1 MIAVQ
6 IIATGPDRRR
16 PGCPPIPT
24 SGGQMPVTP
33 SPLHIAVVGGG
44 IGGLAAALATARA
57 GHRVTLVERA
67 ARFAE
72 IGAGLQLAPN
82 ASLALDAL
90 GVLPAVRHHAVTPP
104 RLVMMDALTG
114 GEVTAL
120 DLRSTAYTDR
130 FAHPYL
136 VTHRTDL
143 HAALLAAC
151 QEHLGVTL
159 HTGHTVTEAEQHGSG
174 VHLHFA
180 EGHVRLTADAVVAA
194 DGLHSRLRQTLVGDG
209 EPVCSRY
216 VAFRGALPT
225 EKMSGRMSQL
235 AASEAVMVWAGPRMH
250 LVQYPV
256 RRGEL
261 YNQVAVFES
270 DHYTPD
276 SDDWGT
282 EAELEE
288 RFGGTCEAVR
298 DALSLVSRDRRWP
311 LFDRAPI
318 DTWVHG
324 RIALLGDAAHPM
336 LQYLA
341 QGACQALE
349 DAVALGEALGR
360 HPDDPAD
367 AFTAYADR
375 RTARAA
381 RIQTNARHFGEI
393 CHLEGM
399 GATLRNTLLAS
410 RGPEAFDDI
419 SWVWTPAPAPAP
431 AL

>member
-1 MIAVQ
+1 
-6 IIATGPDRRR
+6 
-16 PGCPPIPT
+16 
-24 SGGQMPVTP
+24 MPVTP

-67 ARFAE
+67 AQFGE

-82 ASLALDAL
+82 ASLALDEL
-90 GVLPAVRHHAVTPP
+90 GVLPAVRHTAVAPP

-114 GEVTAL
+114 DEVTAL
-120 DLRSTAYTDR
+120 DLRAAAYTER

-151 QEHLGVTL
+151 QEHPSVTL
-159 HTGHTVTEAEQHGSG
+159 RTGHTVAETEQDDSR
-174 VHLHFA
+174 VRLHFA
-180 EGHVRLTADAVVAA
+180 EDHARLTADAVVAA

-225 EKMSGRMSQL
+225 EKMSGRMSQH

-288 RFGGTCEAVR
+288 RFHGACEAVR
-298 DALSLVSRDRRWP
+298 DALPLISRDRRWP

-318 DTWVHG
+318 TNWVHN

-349 DAVALGEALGR
+349 DAVALGQALGQYA
-360 HPDDPAD
+360 DPSD

-375 RTARAA
+375 RRERAA
-381 RIQTNARHFGEI
+381 RIQTNARRFGEI

-399 GATLRNTLLAS
+399 GATLRNMLLSS
-410 RGPEAFDDI
+410 RGTEAFDDI
-419 SWVWTPAPAPAP
+419 SWVWTPTPTPVP

>member
-1 MIAVQ
+1 
-6 IIATGPDRRR
+6 
-16 PGCPPIPT
+16 
-24 SGGQMPVTP
+24 MPVTP
-33 SPLHIAVVGGG
+33 DPLRIAVVGGG
-44 IGGLAAALATARA
+44 IGGLAAALAAARS
-57 GHRVTLVERA
+57 GHHVTLVERA
-67 ARFAE
+67 ARFGE

-82 ASLALDAL
+82 ASLALEEL
-90 GVLPAVRHHAVTPP
+90 GVLTAVQHTAVAPP

-114 GEVTAL
+114 DQITSL
-120 DLRSTAYTDR
+120 DLRGAAYTER
-130 FAHPYL
+130 FRHPYL

-143 HAALLAAC
+143 HTALLTAC
-151 QEHLGVTL
+151 REHPAVTL
-159 HTGHTVTEAEQHGSG
+159 RTGHTVTHVEQDASG
-174 VHLHFA
+174 AQLHFA
-180 EGHVRLTADAVVAA
+180 ESSAILTADAVVAA
-194 DGLHSRLRQTLVGDG
+194 DGLHSRLRQALVGDG

-225 EKMSGRMSQL
+225 GKMTGRMSQH

-288 RFGGTCEAVR
+288 RFAGTCQAIR
-298 DALSLVSRDRRWP
+298 DSLPLVSRDRRWP
-311 LFDRAPI
+311 LYDRLPI
-318 DTWVHG
+318 DNWVHG
-324 RIALLGDAAHPM
+324 RILLLGDAAHPM

-349 DAVALGEALGR
+349 DAVALGQALGR
-360 HPDDPAD
+360 FPDPAD
-367 AFTAYADR
+367 AFAAYAAQR
-375 RTARAA
+375 RERAA
-381 RIQTNARHFGEI
+381 RIQTNARRFGEI

-399 GATLRNTLLAS
+399 GATLRNVLLSS
-410 RGPEAFDDI
+410 RTPDDFDDI
-419 SWVWTPAPAPAP
+419 SWVWTPAAAGVP

>member
-1 MIAVQ
+1 
-6 IIATGPDRRR
+6 
-16 PGCPPIPT
+16 
-24 SGGQMPVTP
+24 MPVTTT
-33 SPLHIAVVGGG
+33 PLRIAVVGGG
-44 IGGLAAALATARA
+44 IGGLAAALAAARA

-67 ARFAE
+67 ARFGE

-82 ASLALDAL
+82 ASLALEEL
-90 GVLPAVRHHAVTPP
+90 GVLAEVRRTAVAPP

-114 GEVTAL
+114 DQITAL
-120 DLRSTAYTDR
+120 DLRSAAYRER
-130 FAHPYL
+130 FRHPYL

-151 QEHLGVTL
+151 REHPAITL
-159 HTGHTVTEAEQHGSG
+159 RTGHTVTHAEQDATA
-174 VHLHFA
+174 VRLRFA
-180 EGHVRLTADAVVAA
+180 EPVGELTADAVVAA
-194 DGLHSRLRQTLVGDG
+194 DGLHSRLRQALVGDG
-209 EPVCSRY
+209 DPVCSRY

-225 EKMSGRMSQL
+225 TRMTGRMSRH

-288 RFGGTCEAVR
+288 RFAGACRAVR
-298 DALSLVSRDRRWP
+298 EALPLVSRERRWP
-311 LFDRAPI
+311 LYDRPPV
-318 DTWVHG
+318 DDWVHG

-349 DAVALGEALGR
+349 DAVALGQALGGFT
-360 HPDDPAD
+360 DPAD
-367 AFTAYADR
+367 AFAAYADR
-375 RTARAA
+375 RRERAA
-381 RIQTNARHFGEI
+381 RIQTGARRFGEI

-399 GATLRNTLLAS
+399 GATLRNALLAS
-410 RGPEAFDDI
+410 RTPEDFDDV
-419 SWVWTPAPAPAP
+419 SWVWTPAPASNPAP
-431 AL
+431 VSAP

>member
-1 MIAVQ
+1 MSV
-6 IIATGPDRRR
+6 
-16 PGCPPIPT
+16 IPA
-24 SGGQMPVTP
+24 
-33 SPLHIAVVGGG
+33 PLRIAVVGGG
-44 IGGLAAALATARA
+44 IGGLAAALAIARA
-57 GHRVTLVERA
+57 GHHVTLVEQA
-67 ARFAE
+67 ARFGE

-82 ASLALDAL
+82 ASLALEEL
-90 GVLPAVRHHAVTPP
+90 GVLPAVQRTAVAPP
-104 RLVMMDALTG
+104 QLVMMDALTG
-114 GEVTAL
+114 DQVASL
-120 DLRSTAYTDR
+120 DLRSAAYTER

-151 QEHLGVTL
+151 QEHPAVTL
-159 HTGHTVTEAEQHGSG
+159 RTGHTVTHVDQDESG
-174 VHLHFA
+174 ARLLFA
-180 EGHVRLTADAVVAA
+180 EHRQALAVDAVVAA

-209 EPVCSRY
+209 KPVCSRY
-216 VAFRGALPT
+216 VAFRGALPM
-225 EKMSGRMSQL
+225 ERMTGPMARH

-256 RRGEL
+256 RRGQL

-288 RFGGTCEAVR
+288 RFTGSCQTVR
-298 DALSLVSRDRRWP
+298 DALPLISRDRRWP
-311 LFDRAPI
+311 LYDREPI
-318 DTWVHG
+318 EDWVHG
-324 RIALLGDAAHPM
+324 RIVLLGDAAHPM

-349 DAVALGEALGR
+349 DAVALGRALGR
-360 HPDDPAD
+360 LDDPTP
-367 AFTAYADR
+367 AFIAYAAQRKD
-375 RTARAA
+375 RAA
-381 RIQTNARHFGEI
+381 RIQTNARRFGEI

-399 GATLRNTLLAS
+399 GATLRNLLLAS
-410 RGPEAFDDI
+410 RGPDDFDDM
-419 SWVWTPAPAPAP
+419 SWVWTPAAAGAP

>member
-1 MIAVQ
+1 M
-6 IIATGPDRRR
+6 T
-16 PGCPPIPT
+16 
-24 SGGQMPVTP
+24 VTP
-33 SPLHIAVVGGG
+33 APLHLAVVGGG

-67 ARFAE
+67 GRFGE

-82 ASLALDAL
+82 ASLALDEL
-90 GVLPAVRHHAVTPP
+90 GVLPAVRNAAVAPP

-114 GEVTAL
+114 DEVTAL
-120 DLRSTAYTDR
+120 DLRGAAYTDR
-130 FAHPYL
+130 FVHPYL

-143 HAALLAAC
+143 HAALLTAC
-151 QEHLGVTL
+151 QEHPGVEL
-159 HTGHTVTEAEQHGSG
+159 RTGHTVTEAQQDGSG

-180 EGHVRLTADAVVAA
+180 EGHTRLTADAVVAA
-194 DGLHSRLRQTLVGDG
+194 DGLRSRLRQALVGDG

-216 VAFRGALPT
+216 VAFRGALPA
-225 EKMSGRMSQL
+225 ERMSGRMSRH

-270 DHYTPD
+270 GHYTPD

-288 RFGGTCEAVR
+288 RFAGACDAVR
-298 DALSLVSRDRRWP
+298 DALPLISRDRRWP
-311 LFDRAPI
+311 LFDRAPT
-318 DTWVHG
+318 DDWVHG

-349 DAVALGEALGR
+349 DAVALGQALGQYA
-360 HPDDPAD
+360 DPAE

-375 RTARAA
+375 RRGRAA
-381 RIQTNARHFGEI
+381 RIQTNARRFGEI

-399 GATLRNTLLAS
+399 GATLRNMLLTS

-419 SWVWTPAPAPAP
+419 SWVWTPAPAPVP
-431 AL
+431 TP

>member
-1 MIAVQ
+1 
-6 IIATGPDRRR
+6 
-16 PGCPPIPT
+16 
-24 SGGQMPVTP
+24 MPVTP
-33 SPLHIAVVGGG
+33 TPLHIAVVGGG

-67 ARFAE
+67 TRFGE

-82 ASLALDAL
+82 ASLALDEL
-90 GVLPAVRHHAVTPP
+90 GVLPAVRRTAVAPP

-114 GEVTAL
+114 DEVTAL
-120 DLRSTAYTDR
+120 DLRAAAYTDR
-130 FAHPYL
+130 FTHPYL

-151 QEHLGVTL
+151 QEHPGVTL
-159 HTGHTVTEAEQHGSG
+159 RTGHTVGEVEQDGSG
-174 VHLHFA
+174 VRLHFA
-180 EGHVRLTADAVVAA
+180 EDHARLTADAVVAA
-194 DGLHSRLRQTLVGDG
+194 DGLHSRLRQALVGDG

-225 EKMSGRMSQL
+225 EKMSGRMSRH

-288 RFGGTCEAVR
+288 RFRGACAAVR
-298 DALSLVSRDRRWP
+298 DALPLVSRDRRWP

-318 DTWVHG
+318 DDWVHG

-349 DAVALGEALGR
+349 DAVTLGQALGQYA
-360 HPDDPAD
+360 DPTE
-367 AFTAYADR
+367 AFTSYADR
-375 RTARAA
+375 RRERAA
-381 RIQTNARHFGEI
+381 RVQTNARRFGEI

-399 GATLRNTLLAS
+399 GATLRNMLLSS
-410 RGPEAFDDI
+410 RDPEAFDDI
-419 SWVWTPAPAPAP
+419 SWVWTPAPAPVP

>member
-1 MIAVQ
+1 
-6 IIATGPDRRR
+6 
-16 PGCPPIPT
+16 
-24 SGGQMPVTP
+24 MPVTP
-33 SPLHIAVVGGG
+33 DPLRIAVVGGG
-44 IGGLAAALATARA
+44 IGGLAAALAVARS
-57 GHRVTLVERA
+57 GHHVTLVERA
-67 ARFAE
+67 ARFGE

-82 ASLALDAL
+82 ASLALEEL
-90 GVLPAVRHHAVTPP
+90 GVLTAVQRTAVAPP

-114 GEVTAL
+114 DQITSL
-120 DLRSTAYTDR
+120 DLRGAAYTER
-130 FAHPYL
+130 FTHPYL

-151 QEHLGVTL
+151 REHPAVTL
-159 HTGHTVTEAEQHGSG
+159 RTGHTVTHVEQDASG
-174 VHLHFA
+174 AQLHFA
-180 EGHVRLTADAVVAA
+180 ESSAILTADAVVAA
-194 DGLHSRLRQTLVGDG
+194 DGLHSRLRQALVGDG

-225 EKMSGRMSQL
+225 EKMTGRMSQH

-288 RFGGTCEAVR
+288 RFAGTCQAIR
-298 DALSLVSRDRRWP
+298 DSLPLVSRDRRWP
-311 LFDRAPI
+311 LYDRLPI
-318 DTWVHG
+318 DNWVHG
-324 RIALLGDAAHPM
+324 RILLLGDAAHPM

-349 DAVALGEALGR
+349 DAVALGQALGR
-360 HPDDPAD
+360 FPDPAD
-367 AFTAYADR
+367 AFSAYAAQR
-375 RTARAA
+375 RERAA
-381 RIQTNARHFGEI
+381 RIQTNARRFGEI

-399 GATLRNTLLAS
+399 GATLRNVLLSS
-410 RGPEAFDDI
+410 RTPDDFDDI
-419 SWVWTPAPAPAP
+419 SWVWTPAAAGVP

>member
-1 MIAVQ
+1 
-6 IIATGPDRRR
+6 
-16 PGCPPIPT
+16 
-24 SGGQMPVTP
+24 MPVPPT
-33 SPLHIAVVGGG
+33 PLHVAVAGGG

-67 ARFAE
+67 ARFGE

-82 ASLALDAL
+82 ASLALDEL
-90 GVLPAVRHHAVTPP
+90 GVLPAVRRTAVTPP

-114 GEVTAL
+114 DEVTSL
-120 DLRSTAYTDR
+120 DLRAAAYTAR

-151 QEHLGVTL
+151 QEHPGVTL
-159 HTGHTVTEAEQHGSG
+159 RTGHTVTGAEQDGSA
-174 VHLHFA
+174 VRLRFR
-180 EGHVRLTADAVVAA
+180 EGHPALTADAAVAA
-194 DGLHSRLRQTLVGDG
+194 DGLHSRLRRALVGDG

-216 VAFRGALPT
+216 VAFRGALPAAR
-225 EKMSGRMSQL
+225 MSGRMSRH

-250 LVQYPV
+250 LVQYPL

-270 DHYTPD
+270 DRWTPD

-288 RFGGTCEAVR
+288 RFAGACEAVR
-298 DALSLVSRDRRWP
+298 DALPLVSRDRRWP
-311 LFDRAPI
+311 LYDRLPTDSWA
-318 DTWVHG
+318 HG

-349 DAVALGEALGR
+349 DAVALGHALGE
-360 HPDDPAD
+360 HADPAR

-375 RTARAA
+375 RRERAA
-381 RIQTNARHFGEI
+381 RVQTGARRFGEL

-399 GATLRNTLLAS
+399 GATLRNMLLAS

-419 SWVWTPAPAPAP
+419 SWVWTPAPVPVP
-431 AL
+431 

>member
-1 MIAVQ
+1 
-6 IIATGPDRRR
+6 
-16 PGCPPIPT
+16 
-24 SGGQMPVTP
+24 MPVTP
-33 SPLHIAVVGGG
+33 VPLRIAVVGGG
-44 IGGLAAALATARA
+44 IGGLAAALAIARA

-67 ARFAE
+67 ARFGE

-82 ASLALDAL
+82 ASLALAEL
-90 GVLPAVRHHAVTPP
+90 GVLPAVQCTAVAPP

-114 GEVTAL
+114 DQVTSL
-120 DLRSTAYTDR
+120 DLRSAAYTER
-130 FAHPYL
+130 FTHPYL

-143 HAALLAAC
+143 HATLLAAC
-151 QEHLGVTL
+151 QEHPAVTL
-159 HTGHTVTEAEQHGSG
+159 RTGHTVTHVDQDGAGAR
-174 VHLHFA
+174 LHFA
-180 EGHVRLTADAVVAA
+180 ETHPVLAVDAVVAA

-209 EPVCSRY
+209 KPVCSRY
-216 VAFRGALPT
+216 VAFRGALPI
-225 EKMSGRMSQL
+225 ERMAGPMSRH

-288 RFGGTCEAVR
+288 RFAGTCRTVR
-298 DALSLVSRDRRWP
+298 DALPLISRDRRWP
-311 LFDRAPI
+311 LYDREPI
-318 DTWVHG
+318 EDWVHG
-324 RIALLGDAAHPM
+324 RIVLLGDAAHPM

-349 DAVALGEALGR
+349 DAVALGHALGQLG
-360 HPDDPAD
+360 DPSE
-367 AFTAYADR
+367 AFTAYAAQRKD
-375 RTARAA
+375 RAA
-381 RIQTNARHFGEI
+381 RIQTNARSFGEI

-399 GATLRNTLLAS
+399 GATLRNLLLAS
-410 RGPEAFDDI
+410 REPDDFDDM
-419 SWVWTPAPAPAP
+419 SWVWTPTASGTPAP
-431 AL
+431 

>member
-1 MIAVQ
+1 MS
-6 IIATGPDRRR
+6 AT
-16 PGCPPIPT
+16 PT
-24 SGGQMPVTP
+24 T
-33 SPLHIAVVGGG
+33 LHIAVVGGG

-67 ARFAE
+67 AQFGE

-82 ASLALDAL
+82 ASLALDEL
-90 GVLPAVRHHAVTPP
+90 GVLQAVRHTAVAPP

-114 GEVTAL
+114 LQVTAL
-120 DLRSTAYTDR
+120 DLRSPAYEER
-130 FAHPYL
+130 FKHPYL

-151 QEHLGVTL
+151 QEHPAVTL
-159 HTGHTVTEAEQHGSG
+159 RTGHTVTRAEQDGSG
-174 VHLHFA
+174 VHLHFMEDHA
-180 EGHVRLTADAVVAA
+180 KLSADAVVAA
-194 DGLHSRLRQTLVGDG
+194 DGLRSQLRQALVGDG

-225 EKMSGRMSQL
+225 EKMTGRMSQH

-270 DHYTPD
+270 DQYTPD

-288 RFGGTCEAVR
+288 RFAGTCQAVR
-298 DALSLVSRDRRWP
+298 DALPLISRDRRWP
-311 LFDRAPI
+311 LFDRLPV
-318 DTWVHG
+318 DNWVHG
-324 RIALLGDAAHPM
+324 RIVLLGDAAHPM

-349 DAVALGEALGR
+349 DAVALGQAFG
-360 HPDDPAD
+360 HCTDPAD
-367 AFTAYADR
+367 AFVAYADR
-375 RTARAA
+375 RRERAA
-381 RIQTNARHFGEI
+381 RIQTNARRFGDI

-399 GATLRNTLLAS
+399 GATLRNMLLAS
-410 RGPEAFDDI
+410 RGPAEFDDI
-419 SWVWTPAPAPAP
+419 SWVWTPAAAPVP
-431 AL
+431 TL

>member
-1 MIAVQ
+1 
-6 IIATGPDRRR
+6 
-16 PGCPPIPT
+16 
-24 SGGQMPVTP
+24 MPRVP
-33 SPLHIAVVGGG
+33 ASRIVVVGGG

-57 GHRVTLVERA
+57 GHQVTLVERA
-67 ARFAE
+67 ARFGE

-82 ASLALDAL
+82 ASLALDEL
-90 GVLPAVRHHAVTPP
+90 GVLDAVRKHAVAPP

-114 GEVTAL
+114 DQVTSL
-120 DLRSTAYTDR
+120 DLRSDAYIQR
-130 FAHPYL
+130 FRHPYL

-151 QEHLGVTL
+151 EDHPAITL
-159 HTGHTVTEAEQHGSG
+159 RTGHTVTRAEQDAAQ
-174 VHLHFA
+174 VRLHFA
-180 EGHVRLTADAVVAA
+180 EGHEVLVADAVIAA
-194 DGLHSRLRQTLVGDG
+194 DGLHSRLRQALVGDG
-209 EPVCSRY
+209 DPVCSRY

-225 EKMSGRMSQL
+225 DRMSGRMSQH

-282 EAELEE
+282 EVELEE
-288 RFGGTCEAVR
+288 RFAGTCQAVR
-298 DALSLVSRDRRWP
+298 DALPLVSRERRWP
-311 LFDRAPI
+311 LFDRLPLSN
-318 DTWVHG
+318 WVHG
-324 RIALLGDAAHPM
+324 RIVLLGDAAHPM

-349 DAVALGEALGR
+349 DAVALGRALSQHTDPDAAFASYAEAR
-360 HPDDPAD
+360 VE
-367 AFTAYADR
+367 
-375 RTARAA
+375 RAA
-381 RIQTNARHFGEI
+381 RIQTNARRFGEI

-399 GATLRNTLLAS
+399 GATLRNQLLSARS
-410 RGPEAFDDI
+410 PEDFDDI
-419 SWVWTPAPAPAP
+419 AWVWTPATADVP

>member
-1 MIAVQ
+1 M
-6 IIATGPDRRR
+6 
-16 PGCPPIPT
+16 
-24 SGGQMPVTP
+24 TP
-33 SPLHIAVVGGG
+33 APLRIAVVGGG

-57 GHRVTLVERA
+57 GHQVTLVERA
-67 ARFAE
+67 ARFGE

-82 ASLALDAL
+82 ASLALEEL
-90 GVLPAVRHHAVTPP
+90 GVLAAVQRTAVTPP

-114 GEVTAL
+114 DQVTAL
-120 DLRSTAYTDR
+120 DLRSAAYTER
-130 FAHPYL
+130 FTHPYL

-151 QEHLGVTL
+151 QDHPAVTL
-159 HTGHTVTEAEQHGSG
+159 RTGHTVTSAEQDASG

-180 EGHVRLTADAVVAA
+180 RTATKLTADAVVAA
-194 DGLHSRLRQTLVGDG
+194 DGLHSRLRQALVGDG

-216 VAFRGALPT
+216 VAYRGTLPT
-225 EKMSGRMSQL
+225 GRMTGRMSQH

-288 RFGGTCEAVR
+288 RFAGACDAVR
-298 DALSLVSRDRRWP
+298 DALPLVARDRRWP
-311 LFDRAPI
+311 LYDRLPV
-318 DTWVHG
+318 DDWVHG
-324 RIALLGDAAHPM
+324 RIVLLGDAAHPM

-349 DAVALGEALGR
+349 DAVALGQALGR
-360 HPDDPAD
+360 FTDPAD
-367 AFTAYADR
+367 AFAAYTAQR
-375 RTARAA
+375 RERAA
-381 RIQTNARHFGEI
+381 RIQTDARRFGEL

-399 GATLRNTLLAS
+399 GATLRNVLLSS
-410 RGPEAFDDI
+410 RRPEDFDDI
-419 SWVWTPAPAPAP
+419 SWVWTPATAAVPAP
-431 AL
+431 

>member
-1 MIAVQ
+1 M
-6 IIATGPDRRR
+6 
-16 PGCPPIPT
+16 
-24 SGGQMPVTP
+24 SVTTE
-33 SPLHIAVVGGG
+33 PLRIAVVGGG

-57 GHRVTLVERA
+57 GHSVTLVERA
-67 ARFAE
+67 ARFGE

-82 ASLALDAL
+82 ASAALEEL
-90 GVLPAVRHHAVTPP
+90 GVLAAVQRTAVAPPA
-104 RLVMMDALTG
+104 LVMMDALTG
-114 GEVTAL
+114 DQITSL
-120 DLRSTAYTDR
+120 DLRSAAYTER
-130 FAHPYL
+130 FTHPYL

-143 HAALLAAC
+143 HSALLTAC
-151 QEHLGVTL
+151 QEHPSITL
-159 HTGHTVTEAEQHGSG
+159 RTGHTVTHVDQDASG
-174 VHLHFA
+174 ARLHFA
-180 EGHVRLTADAVVAA
+180 ESSTVLTADAVVAA
-194 DGLHSRLRQTLVGDG
+194 DGLHSRLRQALVGDG

-225 EKMSGRMSQL
+225 EKMTGRMSQH
-235 AASEAVMVWAGPRMH
+235 AASESVMVWAGPRMH

-288 RFGGTCEAVR
+288 RFAGTCQTVR
-298 DALSLVSRDRRWP
+298 DALPLVSRDRRWP
-311 LFDRAPI
+311 LYDRVPI
-318 DTWVHG
+318 DHWVHG
-324 RIALLGDAAHPM
+324 RIVLLGDAAHPM

-349 DAVALGEALGR
+349 DAVALGQALGR
-360 HPDDPAD
+360 CTDPAD
-367 AFTAYADR
+367 AFAAYADQR
-375 RTARAA
+375 RERAA
-381 RIQTNARHFGEI
+381 RIQTNARRFGEI

-399 GATLRNTLLAS
+399 GATLRNLLLGS
-410 RGPEAFDDI
+410 RKPEDFDDI
-419 SWVWTPAPAPAP
+419 SWVWTPAAATVP

>member
-1 MIAVQ
+1 M
-6 IIATGPDRRR
+6 
-16 PGCPPIPT
+16 
-24 SGGQMPVTP
+24 SVTP
-33 SPLHIAVVGGG
+33 DPLRIAVVGGG
-44 IGGLAAALATARA
+44 IGGLAAALSVARS

-67 ARFAE
+67 VRFGE

-82 ASLALDAL
+82 ASLALERL
-90 GVLPAVRHHAVTPP
+90 GVLPAVRRAAVAPP

-114 GEVTAL
+114 DQVTSL
-120 DLRSTAYTDR
+120 DLRSAAYTER
-130 FAHPYL
+130 FTHPYL

-151 QEHLGVTL
+151 QEHPAVTL
-159 HTGHTVTEAEQHGSG
+159 RTGHTVTHVEQDASG
-174 VHLHFA
+174 ARLHFA
-180 EGHVRLTADAVVAA
+180 ESHPVLAADAVVAA
-194 DGLHSRLRQTLVGDG
+194 DGLHSRLRQALVGDG
-209 EPVCSRY
+209 KPVCSRY

-225 EKMSGRMSQL
+225 RKMTGRMSQH
-235 AASEAVMVWAGPRMH
+235 AASQAVMVWAGPRMH

-270 DHYTPD
+270 DHYTPE

-288 RFGGTCEAVR
+288 RFAGACRTVR
-298 DALSLVSRDRRWP
+298 DALPLVSRDRRWP
-311 LFDRAPI
+311 LYDRLPV
-318 DTWVHG
+318 DDWVHG
-324 RIALLGDAAHPM
+324 RIVLLGDAAHPM

-360 HPDDPAD
+360 FGEPTE
-367 AFTAYADR
+367 AFGAYAAQ

-381 RIQTNARHFGEI
+381 RVQTNARRFGEI

-399 GATLRNTLLAS
+399 GATFRNLFLGA
-410 RGPEAFDDI
+410 REPDDFDDI
-419 SWVWTPAPAPAP
+419 SWVWTPAEPAVPAR
-431 AL
+431 

>member
-1 MIAVQ
+1 
-6 IIATGPDRRR
+6 
-16 PGCPPIPT
+16 
-24 SGGQMPVTP
+24 MPVTP
-33 SPLHIAVVGGG
+33 DPLRIAVVGGG
-44 IGGLAAALATARA
+44 IGGLAAALAAARS
-57 GHRVTLVERA
+57 GHHVTLVERA
-67 ARFAE
+67 ARFGE

-82 ASLALDAL
+82 ASLALEEL
-90 GVLPAVRHHAVTPP
+90 GVLTAVQRTAVAPP

-114 GEVTAL
+114 DQITSL
-120 DLRSTAYTDR
+120 DLRGAAYTER
-130 FAHPYL
+130 FRHPYL

-143 HAALLAAC
+143 HTALLTAC
-151 QEHLGVTL
+151 REHPAVTL
-159 HTGHTVTEAEQHGSG
+159 RTGHTVTRVEQDASG
-174 VHLHFA
+174 AQLHFA
-180 EGHVRLTADAVVAA
+180 ESSAILTADAVVAA
-194 DGLHSRLRQTLVGDG
+194 DGLHSRLRQALVGDG

-225 EKMSGRMSQL
+225 EKMTGRMSQH

-270 DHYTPD
+270 DRYTPD

-288 RFGGTCEAVR
+288 RFAGTCQAIR
-298 DALSLVSRDRRWP
+298 DSLPLVSRDRRWP
-311 LFDRAPI
+311 LYDRLPI
-318 DTWVHG
+318 DNWVHG
-324 RIALLGDAAHPM
+324 RILLLGDAAHPM

-349 DAVALGEALGR
+349 DAVALGQALGR
-360 HPDDPAD
+360 FPDPAD
-367 AFTAYADR
+367 AFAAYAAQR
-375 RTARAA
+375 RERAA
-381 RIQTNARHFGEI
+381 RIQTNARRFGEI

-399 GATLRNTLLAS
+399 GATLRNVLLSS
-410 RGPEAFDDI
+410 RTPDDFDDI
-419 SWVWTPAPAPAP
+419 SWVWTPAAAGVP

>member
-1 MIAVQ
+1 
-6 IIATGPDRRR
+6 
-16 PGCPPIPT
+16 
-24 SGGQMPVTP
+24 MPVTP

-67 ARFAE
+67 AQFGE

-82 ASLALDAL
+82 ASLALDEL
-90 GVLPAVRHHAVTPP
+90 GVLPAVRHTAVAPP

-114 GEVTAL
+114 DEVTAL
-120 DLRSTAYTDR
+120 DLRAAAYTER

-151 QEHLGVTL
+151 QEHPSVTL
-159 HTGHTVTEAEQHGSG
+159 RTGHTVAEAERDSSE
-174 VHLHFA
+174 VRLHFA
-180 EGHVRLTADAVVAA
+180 EDHARLTADAVVAA

-225 EKMSGRMSQL
+225 EKMSGRMSQH

-276 SDDWGT
+276 CDDWGT

-288 RFGGTCEAVR
+288 RFRGACEAVR
-298 DALSLVSRDRRWP
+298 DALPLISRDRRWP

-318 DTWVHG
+318 DNWVHG

-349 DAVALGEALGR
+349 DAVALGQALGQYA
-360 HPDDPAD
+360 DPSD

-375 RTARAA
+375 RRERAA
-381 RIQTNARHFGEI
+381 RIQTNARRFGEI

-399 GATLRNTLLAS
+399 GATLRNMLLSS
-410 RGPEAFDDI
+410 RGPAAFDDI
-419 SWVWTPAPAPAP
+419 SWVWTPTPTPVP

>member
-1 MIAVQ
+1 MCAL
-6 IIATGPDRRR
+6 
-16 PGCPPIPT
+16 PT
-24 SGGQMPVTP
+24 
-33 SPLHIAVVGGG
+33 PLRIAVVGGG
-44 IGGLAAALATARA
+44 IGGLAAALAAARA
-57 GHRVTLVERA
+57 GHHVTVLERS
-67 ARFAE
+67 ARFGE

-82 ASLALDAL
+82 ASAALEQL
-90 GVLPAVRHHAVTPP
+90 GVLPAVQRNAVAPP
-104 RLVMMDALTG
+104 RLVMMDALSG
-114 GEVTAL
+114 DEVTSV
-120 DLRSTAYTDR
+120 DLRSAAYTER
-130 FAHPYL
+130 FTHPYL

-143 HAALLAAC
+143 HSALLDAC
-151 QEHLGVTL
+151 RDHPAVTL
-159 HTGHTVTEAEQHGSG
+159 RTGHTVTHAEQDGAG

-180 EGHVRLTADAVVAA
+180 DTTAQHTADAVVAA
-194 DGLHSRLRQTLVGDG
+194 DGLHSRLRQALVDDG

-216 VAFRGALPT
+216 VAYRGALSAHSMT
-225 EKMSGRMSQL
+225 GRMSQY

-276 SDDWGT
+276 SDAWGT

-288 RFGGTCEAVR
+288 RFAGACQAVR
-298 DALSLVSRDRRWP
+298 DALPLVARDRRWP
-311 LFDRAPI
+311 LYDRLPI

-324 RIALLGDAAHPM
+324 RIVLLGDAAHPM

-360 HPDDPAD
+360 FADPAD
-367 AFTAYADR
+367 AFAAYAGQR
-375 RTARAA
+375 RQRAA
-381 RIQTNARHFGEI
+381 LVQTNARRFGEI

-399 GATLRNTLLAS
+399 GATLRNALFSTRS
-410 RGPEAFDDI
+410 SEDFDDM
-419 SWVWTPAPAPAP
+419 SWVWTPTPASVPAP
-431 AL
+431 

>member
-1 MIAVQ
+1 
-6 IIATGPDRRR
+6 
-16 PGCPPIPT
+16 
-24 SGGQMPVTP
+24 MPVTP

-67 ARFAE
+67 ARFGE

-82 ASLALDAL
+82 ASLALDEL
-90 GVLPAVRHHAVTPP
+90 GVLPAVRHTAVAPP

-114 GEVTAL
+114 DQVTAL
-120 DLRSTAYTDR
+120 DLRGAAYTER

-151 QEHLGVTL
+151 QEHPDVTL
-159 HTGHTVTEAEQHGSG
+159 RTGHTVAEAEQDGTG
-174 VHLHFA
+174 VRLHFA
-180 EGHVRLTADAVVAA
+180 EGHTRLTADAVVAA
-194 DGLHSRLRQTLVGDG
+194 DGLHSRLRQALVGDG

-216 VAFRGALPT
+216 VAFRGALPS
-225 EKMSGRMSQL
+225 EKMSGRMSQH

-288 RFGGTCEAVR
+288 RFGGACEAVR
-298 DALSLVSRDRRWP
+298 EALTLVSRDRRWP
-311 LFDRAPI
+311 LFDRVPT
-318 DTWVHG
+318 DDWVHG

-349 DAVALGEALGR
+349 DAVTLGQAFSQYG
-360 HPDDPAD
+360 DPAQ

-375 RTARAA
+375 RRDRAA
-381 RIQTNARHFGEI
+381 RIQTNARRFGEI

-399 GATLRNTLLAS
+399 GATLRNMLLSS

-419 SWVWTPAPAPAP
+419 SWVWTPAPAPDP